1 MKFHHYC
8 VDFEHGVCADVGGF
22 GSADFAGLEPVLVAE
37 PAAAAAAAV
46 VVVEAS
52 CCSAVGIVDLV
63 LFVFV
68 GTVVGSCGV

>member
-37 PAAAAAAAV
+37 PAAAAAV
-46 VVVEAS
+46 VVVEAAS
-52 CCSAVGIVDLV
+52 CCLVVEIVDLV

-68 GTVVGSCGV
+68 GTVVGSYGV